1 MNSAGFLKR
10 ILALIYDSL
19 LIAAIIIVASLLL
32 VFINGEYPKPGTFL
46 SVIQFFISIL
56 VGPLFYSYF
65 WLTNDGQTT
74 GMQAW
79 KIKLV
84 SSNESKLN
92 MKQAYLRCL
101 ISVISFLFIGIG
113 YFWILFNKNKLS
125 WSDIATKT
133 RVIKTD

>member
-10 ILALIYDSL
+10 VLALIYDSL

-32 VFINGEYPKPGTFL
+32 VFINGEYPKPGTLL
-46 SVIQFFISIL
+46 SVIQFLISIL

-92 MKQAYLRCL
+92 MKQTYLRCL

-113 YFWILFNKNKLS
+113 YFWILFNKNNLS

>member
-1 MNSAGFLKR
+1 MNSAGFFKR

-32 VFINGEYPKPGTFL
+32 VFINGEYPKPGTLL
-46 SVIQFFISIL
+46 SFIQFLISIL
-56 VGPLFYSYF
+56 AGPLFYSYF

-92 MKQAYLRCL
+92 MKQTYLRCL

-113 YFWILFNKNKLS
+113 YFWILFNKNNLS
-125 WSDIATKT
+125 WSDMATKT
-133 RVIKTD
+133 RIIKTD

>member
-32 VFINGEYPKPGTFL
+32 VFINGEYPKPGTLL
-46 SVIQFFISIL
+46 SVIQFLISIL
-56 VGPLFYSYF
+56 VGPFFYSYF

-92 MKQAYLRCL
+92 MKQTYLRCL

-113 YFWILFNKNKLS
+113 YFWILFNKNNLS

>member
-32 VFINGEYPKPGTFL
+32 VFINGEYPKPGTLL

-92 MKQAYLRCL
+92 MKQTYLRCL

>member
-10 ILALIYDSL
+10 ILDLIYDSL

-32 VFINGEYPKPGTFL
+32 VFINGEYPKPGTLL
-46 SVIQFFISIL
+46 SVIQFLISIL

-92 MKQAYLRCL
+92 MKQTYLRCL

-113 YFWILFNKNKLS
+113 YFWILFNKNNLS

-133 RVIKTD
+133 RVVKTD

>member
-10 ILALIYDSL
+10 VLALIYDSL

-32 VFINGEYPKPGTFL
+32 VFVNGEYPKPGTLL
-46 SVIQFFISIL
+46 SVIQFLISIL
-56 VGPLFYSYF
+56 VGPFFYSYF

-92 MKQAYLRCL
+92 MKQTYLRCL

>member
-32 VFINGEYPKPGTFL
+32 VFINGEYPKPGTLL
-46 SVIQFFISIL
+46 SVIQFLISIL

-74 GMQAW
+74 GMQAL

-92 MKQAYLRCL
+92 MKQTYLRCL

-113 YFWILFNKNKLS
+113 YFWILFNKNNLS

-133 RVIKTD
+133 RVVKTD

>member
-32 VFINGEYPKPGTFL
+32 VFINGEYPKPGTLL
-46 SVIQFFISIL
+46 SIIQFLISIL

-92 MKQAYLRCL
+92 MKQTYLRCL

-113 YFWILFNKNKLS
+113 YFWILFNKNNLS

-133 RVIKTD
+133 RVVKTD

>member
-32 VFINGEYPKPGTFL
+32 VFINGEYPKPGTLL
-46 SVIQFFISIL
+46 SFIQFLISIL
-56 VGPLFYSYF
+56 AGPLFYSYF

-113 YFWILFNKNKLS
+113 YFWILFNKNNLS
-125 WSDIATKT
+125 WSDMATKT
-133 RVIKTD
+133 RIIKTD

>member
-1 MNSAGFLKR
+1 MNSAGFFKR

-32 VFINGEYPKPGTFL
+32 VFINGEYPKPGTLL
-46 SVIQFFISIL
+46 SFIQFLISIL
-56 VGPLFYSYF
+56 AGPLFYSYF

-113 YFWILFNKNKLS
+113 YFWILFNKNNLS

-133 RVIKTD
+133 RIIKTD

>member
-10 ILALIYDSL
+10 VLALIYDSL

-32 VFINGEYPKPGTFL
+32 VFVNGEYPKPGTLL
-46 SVIQFFISIL
+46 SVIQFLISIL
-56 VGPLFYSYF
+56 VGPFFYSYF

-92 MKQAYLRCL
+92 MKQTYLRCL

-113 YFWILFNKNKLS
+113 YFWILFNKNNLS

-133 RVIKTD
+133 RVVKTD

>member
-32 VFINGEYPKPGTFL
+32 VFINGEYPKPGTLL
-46 SVIQFFISIL
+46 SFIQFLISIL
-56 VGPLFYSYF
+56 SGPLFYSYF

-113 YFWILFNKNKLS
+113 YFWILFNKNNLS
-125 WSDIATKT
+125 WSDMATKT
-133 RVIKTD
+133 RIIKTD

>member
-32 VFINGEYPKPGTFL
+32 VFINGEYPKPGTLL
-46 SVIQFFISIL
+46 SVIQFLISIL

-92 MKQAYLRCL
+92 MKQTYLRCL

-113 YFWILFNKNKLS
+113 YFWILFNKNNLS

-133 RVIKTD
+133 RVVKTD

>member
-10 ILALIYDSL
+10 VLALIYDSL

-32 VFINGEYPKPGTFL
+32 VFVNGEYPKPGTLL
-46 SVIQFFISIL
+46 SVIQFLISIL
-56 VGPLFYSYF
+56 VGPFFYSYF

-92 MKQAYLRCL
+92 MKQTYLRCL

-113 YFWILFNKNKLS
+113 YFWILFNKNNLS

>member
-1 MNSAGFLKR
+1 M
-10 ILALIYDSL
+10 IIYDSL
-19 LIAAIIIVASLLL
+19 LIAAIIIVASLVL
-32 VFINGEYPKPGTFL
+32 VFIYGEYPKPGTFL

-92 MKQAYLRCL
+92 MKQTYLRCL

-113 YFWILFNKNKLS
+113 YFWILFNKNNLS

>member
-32 VFINGEYPKPGTFL
+32 VFINGEYPKPGTLL
-46 SVIQFFISIL
+46 SVIQFLISIL

-74 GMQAW
+74 GMQVW

-92 MKQAYLRCL
+92 MKQTYLRCL

-113 YFWILFNKNKLS
+113 YFWILFNKNNLS

-133 RVIKTD
+133 RVVKTD